1 MDVESRTVL
10 ADRYELGPMLGRGGM
25 ATVYRANDT
34 RLGRM
39 VAVKC
44 FEGAEHTT
52 TARGRARFEAEAR
65 AAAAVAHP
73 NVVTIYDTGVDD
85 GAAFIVMECLTG
97 HTLADEIASGPLPAD
112 RAVPLL
118 AALLDALATAHEHG
132 VLHRDVKP
140 GNVLFTADG
149 TPKLV
154 DFGIALSGDGDDLT
168 ETGIVLGTPVYLAP
182 ERLAGDPATPQSD
195 IYAMGVVAYE
205 MLTGERPFRGAL
217 TGPLAAP
224 ITRAMARRPQ
234 DRFSSAREFAH
245 AITHPRTE
253 IDLPTQPLRE
263 QPAKTEVLPVVRKP
277 DAKPDVKPDV
287 QPHAATGET
296 RHRDRHRAWL
306 FGLIAAIALLTGGFL
321 AAQHRDGTPSRSP
334 TQPATSVP
342 QDVQTKLDALQHA
355 VNR

>member
-25 ATVYRANDT
+25 ASVYRANDT
-34 RLGRM
+34 RLGRT

-44 FEGAEHTT
+44 FEGVDHAPTER
-52 TARGRARFEAEAR
+52 ARARFEAEAR

-85 GAAFIVMECLTG
+85 GVAFIVMECLTG
-97 HTLADEIASGPLPAD
+97 RTLADEIASGPLPTD
-112 RAVPLL
+112 HAVALL
-118 AALLDALATAHEHG
+118 TKLLDALGAAHDRG

-182 ERLAGDPATPQSD
+182 ERLAGEPATPESD

-234 DRFSSAREFAH
+234 DRFASARDFAD
-245 AITHPRTE
+245 AITQPRTAP
-253 IDLPTQPLRE
+253 DMPTQPVTA
-263 QPAKTEVLPVVRKP
+263 QPEKTEVLPVVRQSESKP
-277 DAKPDVKPDV
+277 ARSRPS
-287 QPHAATGET
+287 E
-296 RHRDRHRAWL
+296 RHRAWV
-306 FGLIAAIALLTGGFL
+306 FGLIAAIALLTGALLTTRHG
-321 AAQHRDGTPSRSP
+321 DSTPSRTP
-334 TQPATSVP
+334 TQPTASVP
-342 QDVQTKLDALQHA
+342 ANVQEKLDALQKA
-355 VNR
+355 VDR

>member
-1 MDVESRTVL
+1 MDVESRALL

-25 ATVYRANDT
+25 AAVFRAKDT
-34 RLGRM
+34 RLGRT
-39 VAVKC
+39 VAVKL
-44 FEGAEHTT
+44 FEGGEHAP

-97 HTLADEIASGPLPAD
+97 RTLADEIASGAIPAE

-118 AALLDALATAHEHG
+118 TKLLDALGAAHDRG

-154 DFGIALSGDGDDLT
+154 DFGIARSDEGDDLT

-195 IYAMGVVAYE
+195 IYAMGVLAYE
-205 MLTGERPFRGAL
+205 MLTGERPFRGTL
-217 TGPLAAP
+217 TGALGAAV
-224 ITRAMARRPQ
+224 TRAMAPRPD
-234 DRFSSAREFAH
+234 DRYASAQEFAD
-245 AITHPRTE
+245 ALTHPQTA
-253 IDLPTQPLRE
+253 IGMPTQPLRA
-263 QPAKTEVLPVVRKP
+263 QGPKTEVLPVVPAKV
-277 DAKPDVKPDV
+277 AKPSERPR
-287 QPHAATGET
+287 E
-296 RHRDRHRAWL
+296 RHRAWV
-306 FGLIAAIALLTGGFL
+306 FGVIAAIALLTGGLF
-321 AAQHRDGTPSRSP
+321 AAQNRDNTPSRTP
-334 TQPATSVP
+334 TRPAASTP
-342 QDVQTKLDALQHA
+342 QDVQQKIDALQRA
-355 VNR
+355 VDR